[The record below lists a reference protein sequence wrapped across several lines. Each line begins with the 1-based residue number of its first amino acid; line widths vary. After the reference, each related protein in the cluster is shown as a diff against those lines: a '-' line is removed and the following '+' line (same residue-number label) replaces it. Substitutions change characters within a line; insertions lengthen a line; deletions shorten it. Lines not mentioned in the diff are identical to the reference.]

1 MCVEEEKGR
10 EEFGAL
16 GGCFVGGDAEQ
27 RKRERRVKRRAL
39 AISVSLQAFVLAVII
54 LIPLFGRPERIAF
67 ATVMPLP
74 PYYHSVGQVQ
84 RTVSQPIQTAQIR
97 DFWLHYAPPN
107 APARS
112 FSGTADR
119 PEDPFG
125 PGGPEGPEG
134 PAGPSCIAGCIDIG
148 TNNRGPIAP
157 VVDTTPKTP
166 KRIVVT
172 HLEAAMLT
180 RRIEPV
186 YPTLAR
192 QTRREGRVELHAIIG
207 TDGTIQAL
215 QVVSGD
221 VLFYESAKDAVAQ
234 WRYKPTYLN
243 NRAVEVDTTIT
254 VIYTLG
260 H

>member
-1 MCVEEEKGR
+1 MSVEEEKGH

-39 AISVSLQAFVLAVII
+39 AISITLQAFVLAAII

-74 PYYHSVGQVQ
+74 PYYYSVGPVQ
-84 RTVSQPIQTAQIR
+84 QTVSRPIQPTQNR
-97 DFWLHYAPPN
+97 DFQLHYPSPN
-107 APARS
+107 APPRQS
-112 FSGTADR
+112 GGTADR

-125 PGGPEGPEG
+125 PGGPEGP
-134 PAGPSCIAGCIDIG
+134 AGPPCIAGCINIG
-148 TNNRGPIAP
+148 TNNPGPIAP
-157 VVDTTPKTP
+157 VVDTTPRTP
-166 KRIVVT
+166 KRLIVT
-172 HLEAAMLT
+172 DLDPAMLT
-180 RRIEPV
+180 RRIEPI
-186 YPTLAR
+186 YPRLAI

-215 QVVSGD
+215 EVVSGD
-221 VLFYESAKDAVAQ
+221 VLFYQSAKDAVAQ

-243 NRAVEVDTTIT
+243 SRPVEVDTTIT

>member
-1 MCVEEEKGR
+1 MSVEEEKGH
-10 EEFGAL
+10 EEFGAF

-39 AISVSLQAFVLAVII
+39 AISITLQAFVLAAII

-67 ATVMPLP
+67 AMVMPLP
-74 PYYHSVGQVQ
+74 PYRHVGDVQ
-84 RTVSQPIQTAQIR
+84 RTVSRAIQTAQIR
-97 DFWLHYAPPN
+97 DFQLHYPSLN
-107 APARS
+107 APERQS
-112 FSGTADR
+112 SGTADR

-125 PGGPEGPEG
+125 PGGPDG
-134 PAGPSCIAGCIDIG
+134 PAGPPCIAGCINIG
-148 TNNRGPIAP
+148 TNNPGPIAP
-157 VVDTTPKTP
+157 VVDTTPRPP
-166 KRIVVT
+166 KRLIVT
-172 HLEAAMLT
+172 HLDPAMLT

-186 YPTLAR
+186 YPMLAR

-221 VLFYESAKDAVAQ
+221 VLFYESAKDAVLQ